1 MTQPP
6 PLQPGAAPLSL
17 IQRFIGILTAPRATF
32 TSVVSYPKWF
42 GMLAVTTLIVAVF
55 LGGFFLS
62 DVGQQALLDKMAET
76 TPPDRMTAMA
86 ANIRIIAIVQVVS
99 IIVISPIIAA
109 ITAGILMGVFT
120 VTGGTAAYKQ
130 VLAVVAHAGVASSIG
145 GAITAVLNYFRQTLT
160 SATSLGVFMPNA
172 DEHSFLGGFLGTIDL
187 MYLWWLFVLAVG
199 LSVLYRRRTQP
210 IYLSL
215 VAVYALIACA
225 VGAYKAVS
233 GG

>member
-1 MTQPP
+1 M
-6 PLQPGAAPLSL
+6 QPGAAPLSL
-17 IQRFIGILTAPRATF
+17 VQRFIGILTAPRATF
-32 TSVVSYPKWF
+32 MSVVSYPKWF
-42 GMLAVTTLIVAVF
+42 GILAVTTLIVAVF

-62 DVGQQALLDKMAET
+62 DVGQQALLDRMAEN
-76 TPPDRMTAMA
+76 TPPAQMTAMA
-86 ANIRIIAIVQVVS
+86 ANIRIIAISQVVA
-99 IIVISPIIAA
+99 IVIFSPIIAA

-130 VLAVVAHAGVASSIG
+130 VLAVVTHAGVASSIA

-160 SATSLGVFMPNA
+160 SATNLSVFMPNV
-172 DEHSFLGGFLGTIDL
+172 EENSFLGGFLGTIDL
-187 MYLWWLFVLAVG
+187 LYLWWLFVLAVG